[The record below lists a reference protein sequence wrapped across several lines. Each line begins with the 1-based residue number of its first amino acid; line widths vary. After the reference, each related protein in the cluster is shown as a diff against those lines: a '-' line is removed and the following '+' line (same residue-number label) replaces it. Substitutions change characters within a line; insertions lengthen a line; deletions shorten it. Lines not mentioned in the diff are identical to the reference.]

1 MIDETLLKNEE
12 RAAIELRSL
21 YRRYGYL
28 PYKMSKFE
36 EYELYIRNKD
46 FLVSDRIITFNDTSG
61 RLLALKPDVTLSII
75 KNGEDLPGTK
85 QKVSYNENVY
95 RVSERTHQYKEIMQA
110 GLECIGDIDLYD
122 KYEVISLA
130 ADSLAHISGDFV
142 LQISHLGLS
151 GAILGMISSDPVF
164 TKKALALLSQK
175 NSHDLLRLASEYG
188 ADEAALSAVSTLIGA
203 AGKREYVLES
213 LAGVCPDTAAPAL
226 AELRELSELL
236 KASPNSDKIELD
248 FSVINDMSY
257 YNGFVFKGFLPG
269 VCGGILSGGQ
279 YDRLM
284 RKMGR
289 RACAIGFALYLDM
302 LSELEA
308 PRGGYDADILLLY
321 GDATAKADVA
331 AAVNDFVGRGL
342 TVRAERRVPP
352 RLKYKTLVKLDG
364 CTDEPQNG
372 EGASVNA

>member
-1 MIDETLLKNEE
+1 MIDESLLKSEE

-28 PYKMSKFE
+28 QYKMSKFE

-75 KNGEDLPGTK
+75 KNGEDIPGTK
-85 QKVSYNENVY
+85 QKVSYTENVY
-95 RVSERTHQYKEIMQA
+95 RVSERTRQYKEIMQA

-122 KYEVISLA
+122 KFEVISLA
-130 ADSLAHISGDFV
+130 ADSLAQISDNFV
-142 LQISHLGLS
+142 LQVSHLGLS
-151 GAILGMISSDPVF
+151 GAVLGMISSDPAF

-175 NSHDLLRLASEYG
+175 NAHDLLRLASEYG
-188 ADEAALSAVSTLIGA
+188 ADESAKRAVSALICA
-203 AGKREYVLES
+203 AGSRDEVLDS
-213 LAGVCPDTAAPAL
+213 LAVVCPPEAAPAL
-226 AELRELSELL
+226 AEIRELSELL
-236 KASPNSDKIELD
+236 KLSPHSDRIELD
-248 FSVINDMSY
+248 FSVINDMNY

-269 VCGGILSGGQ
+269 VYKGILSGGQ

-302 LSELEA
+302 LSELES

-321 GDATAKADVA
+321 GEKTAKADIVS
-331 AAVNDFVGRGL
+331 AVNDFVGRGL
-342 TVRAERRVPP
+342 TVRAERSIPQ
-352 RLKYKTLVKLDG
+352 RLRYKTLVRLDG
-364 CTDEPQNG
+364 CADPTQSGKE
-372 EGASVNA
+372 EAANA

>member
-1 MIDETLLKNEE
+1 MIDETFLKGEE

-75 KNGEDLPGTK
+75 KNGEDVPGAK

-130 ADSLAHISGDFV
+130 ADSLAHISRDFV
-142 LQISHLGLS
+142 LQVSHLGLS
-151 GAILGMISSDPVF
+151 SAVLGMVSTDPAF
-164 TKKALALLSQK
+164 TKKALSLLSQK
-175 NSHDLLRLASEYG
+175 NAHDLVRLAREYG
-188 ADEAALSAVSTLIGA
+188 ADEAAVNAIDTLVGA
-203 AGKREYVLES
+203 AGRREDVLER
-213 LAGVCPDTAAPAL
+213 LADVCPDEAKSAL
-226 AELRELSELL
+226 AELKDLSELL
-236 KASPNSDKIELD
+236 KTSPNSDKIELD
-248 FSVINDMSY
+248 FSVINDMNY
-257 YNGFVFKGFLPG
+257 YNGFVFKGFLSG

-284 RKMGR
+284 QKMER

-302 LSELEA
+302 LSELET

-321 GDATAKADVA
+321 GDASDKAAVA

-342 TVRAERRVPP
+342 TVRAERSVPA
-352 RLKYKTLVKLDG
+352 RLTYKTLVKLDG
-364 CTDEPQNG
+364 YTEPEHSG
-372 EGASVNA
+372 KGASFDA